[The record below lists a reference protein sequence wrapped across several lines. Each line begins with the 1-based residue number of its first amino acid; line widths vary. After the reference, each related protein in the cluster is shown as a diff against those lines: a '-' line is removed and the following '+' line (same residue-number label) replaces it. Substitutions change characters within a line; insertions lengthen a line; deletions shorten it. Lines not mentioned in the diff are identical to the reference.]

1 MNGKNCFY
9 KDVAGK
15 ARRYSKEQGMNLTL
29 GSNTTT
35 SSNQGY
41 QIFSNNEKAESSSTQ
56 IFAAPSVNNFGGESA
71 GSVAFGGE
79 SAGSVAFGGE
89 SAGSVAFGGES
100 AGSVAF
106 GGESAGSIAFGGESA
121 GSIASLGTVYSSVS
135 SFGSFS
141 GFSSCC
147 SSSGSCCSFVA

>member
-1 MNGKNCFY
+1 
-9 KDVAGK
+9 
-15 ARRYSKEQGMNLTL
+15 MNLTL

-56 IFAAPSVNNFGGESA
+56 IFAAPSVNN
-71 GSVAFGGE
+71 
-79 SAGSVAFGGE
+79 FGGE

>member
-1 MNGKNCFY
+1 LNLNGKNCFY

-15 ARRYSKEQGMNLTL
+15 ARRYSKEQVMNLTL

-56 IFAAPSVNNFGGESA
+56 IFAAPSVNN
-71 GSVAFGGE
+71 
-79 SAGSVAFGGE
+79 FGGE